1 MIDVIKREFEILKNN
16 SFVLYVLLLAP
27 IIFSCIIIGT
37 FFTGSL
43 NKLPVSILDE
53 DNSAISRQIQR
64 AVNSVPSAEIKYKV
78 LNLAEGQRLLTEGKA
93 YALIVIPKNFSRDL
107 KRMSVPKIVL
117 YYNNQTILIGGVIS
131 KDILTVLYT
140 TAGAV
145 DAATRIKKGLP
156 PKIALNKV
164 NLIRVDEHVK
174 SNPYLNYSYF
184 LTFAAIAHIFQIFAV
199 FISIWSF
206 GNEFKKGTTKEWL
219 SVANDNIYKAVFG
232 KILFYS
238 SIITI
243 LMLSVYFGYILLYK
257 APFEGNVLF
266 FMISSFIFV
275 LAYQLIGMMFVA
287 ILSNYRL
294 AMSCG
299 AFYTSLAFTF
309 AGMTFPVMA
318 MPLIGKIYSSFLPIR
333 PFVNVVIDQ
342 TMKGIPPIYDIGYL
356 LWISGLGLMGF
367 LSVYLLNKH
376 VYRED
381 LWYQI

>member
-1 MIDVIKREFEILKNN
+1 MINVIKREFEILKNN
-16 SFVLYVLLLAP
+16 SFILFILLFVP
-27 IIFSCIIIGT
+27 IIFCCIIIGT
-37 FFTGSL
+37 FSAGIL
-43 NKLPVSILDE
+43 NNLPVSVLDE

-64 AVNSVPSAEIKYKV
+64 AVNSAPSAEIKYRV
-78 LNLAEGQRLLTEGKA
+78 SNLAEGQRLLTEGKA

-107 KRMSVPKIVL
+107 QRMSVPKIVL

-131 KDILTVLYT
+131 KDVLTVLYT
-140 TAGAV
+140 TAAKIDAV
-145 DAATRIKKGLP
+145 TRIKKGLP

-174 SNPYLNYSYF
+174 SNPYMNYSYF
-184 LTFAAIAHIFQIFAV
+184 LTFAAIAHVFQIFAV
-199 FISIWSF
+199 FISIWTF
-206 GNEFKKGTTKEWL
+206 GNEFKKGTTKEWM
-219 SVANDNIYKAVFG
+219 SAANDNIFNAVLG
-232 KILFYS
+232 KLLFYS
-238 SIITI
+238 SVITI
-243 LMLSVYFGYILLYK
+243 LMLAVYFGYILFYG

-266 FMISSFIFV
+266 FAFSSFIFV
-275 LAYQLIGMMFVA
+275 MAYQLIGMMFVS

-342 TMKGIPPIYDIGYL
+342 AMKGIPPIYDIGYL
-356 LWISGLGLMGF
+356 LWISALGLMGF
-367 LSVYLLNKH
+367 LSIYLLNKH